1 MIRLIQNELYKIF
14 HKKGLYIIFAI
25 TLTLTAIINVIANSD
40 FTDFQDTET
49 SYNHA
54 KQSVAE
60 YEAGGVEYD
69 DFYVNYK
76 VQVLTYELKK
86 ENSKYSEKNT
96 PERYYIDTTI
106 SALYNR
112 YYYLKNIEKDL
123 NGAALVQPEIDK
135 ALETLHNF
143 DWKKDLE
150 DKLKSLEEEQEECKT
165 MECSYDRSEDIVVVK
180 YRIKHGIPYT
190 YKYGSTLLD
199 DYISSYNSYK
209 DEEKDES
216 KITKYSDLYDKRDLE
231 ARVAKMK
238 YRLDHDLITNDT
250 EIFEAGP
257 IFVGDMGTIGMM
269 IVICVVLI
277 SSAVVADEFNKGTIK
292 QLLVRPYNRYKILVS
307 KLISVFIVTMIFV
320 IFVALG
326 EAIVTGISTNSFG
339 TFLEPQLVYNYNTHS
354 VMAMN
359 VLSKG
364 FLLFAC
370 VLPEIM
376 IIILI
381 TFFASALFT
390 NNGISTAI
398 GVITY
403 FSASLFNEYINVHKI
418 ISYLPL
424 VNWDFS
430 EYLFGGISACKYMSL
445 TKSLTISLITIAV
458 LFILTM
464 ILYKHK
470 DIKNQ

>member
-1 MIRLIQNELYKIF
+1 MSRLIQNELYKIF

-86 ENSKYSEKNT
+86 ENSKYSDKNT

-209 DEEKDES
+209 DESFKKIMYNLIEKQLDCGMLNDIDIRNEYKEIKTVLDNNKS
-216 KITKYSDLYDKRDLE
+216 FNEIVIKIKITRYENCYEEASLNWKYSILLR
-231 ARVAKMK
+231 
-238 YRLDHDLITNDT
+238 
-250 EIFEAGP
+250 IF
-257 IFVGDMGTIGMM
+257 
-269 IVICVVLI
+269 
-277 SSAVVADEFNKGTIK
+277 K
-292 QLLVRPYNRYKILVS
+292 
-307 KLISVFIVTMIFV
+307 
-320 IFVALG
+320 
-326 EAIVTGISTNSFG
+326 
-339 TFLEPQLVYNYNTHS
+339 
-354 VMAMN
+354 
-359 VLSKG
+359 
-364 FLLFAC
+364 
-370 VLPEIM
+370 
-376 IIILI
+376 
-381 TFFASALFT
+381 
-390 NNGISTAI
+390 
-398 GVITY
+398 
-403 FSASLFNEYINVHKI
+403 
-418 ISYLPL
+418 
-424 VNWDFS
+424 
-430 EYLFGGISACKYMSL
+430 
-445 TKSLTISLITIAV
+445 
-458 LFILTM
+458 
-464 ILYKHK
+464 
-470 DIKNQ
+470 

>member
-1 MIRLIQNELYKIF
+1 MIRRIQNELYKIF

-25 TLTLTAIINVIANSD
+25 TLVLTAVVNIIASSD
-40 FTDFQDTET
+40 FTDIQDTES
-49 SYNHA
+49 SYNRA
-54 KQSVAE
+54 KERVAE

-69 DFYVNYK
+69 EFYVSYK
-76 VQVLTYELKK
+76 VQVLKYDLRK
-86 ENSKYSEKNT
+86 ENSVYA
-96 PERYYIDTTI
+96 ERYSPEYFYIDTTI
-106 SALYNR
+106 ATLYNR
-112 YYYLKNIEKDL
+112 YYYLKNVEKD
-123 NGAALVQPEIDK
+123 AAEAELVKVEIDK
-135 ALETLHNF
+135 ALDTLHNF

-165 MECSYDRSEDIVVVK
+165 IECSYDRSEDIVVVK

-199 DYISSYNSYK
+199 DYLSSYNSYE

-216 KITKYSDLYDKRDLE
+216 KITKHEDLYDKRDLE
-231 ARVAKMK
+231 AKVAKMK
-238 YRLDHDLITNDT
+238 YRLDHDLITDDT
-250 EIFEAGP
+250 ALFEAGP

-320 IFVALG
+320 ILVALG
-326 EAIVTGISTNSFG
+326 EAVVTGISTNSFG

-376 IIILI
+376 IVILI

-398 GVITY
+398 GVLTY
-403 FSASLFNEYINVHKI
+403 FSASLFNAYINVHKI

-445 TKSLTISLITIAV
+445 TKSLVISIITIVV
-458 LFILTM
+458 LFICTM
-464 ILYKHK
+464 IIYRHK